1 MFFASP
7 AFGLIHVAL
16 SFAGILAGFAVLA
29 GLLRGDVRADGWT
42 HVFLITTLA
51 TCLTGFLFPFNGF
64 TPAIGTGIVA
74 TLVMIPTLLAL
85 YRFHLE
91 DKWRRIYVIGAVV
104 SLYLNTFVLVVQS
117 FLKFPQ
123 LNALA
128 PNGNEPPFAIVQ
140 GIVLVF
146 FVVAGYRAVKR
157 LPSPARPAW

>member
-7 AFGLIHVAL
+7 AFGLIHVAV
-16 SFAGILAGFAVLA
+16 SFVGILAGFAVLA
-29 GLLRGDVRADGWT
+29 ALLRGDVRSDGWA
-42 HVFLITTLA
+42 HVFLITTL
-51 TCLTGFLFPFNGF
+51 TTSLTGFLFPFNGF

-91 DKWRRIYVIGAVV
+91 GRWRRTYVIGAVV

-140 GIVLVF
+140 GLVLVF

-157 LPSPARPAW
+157 LPSPA